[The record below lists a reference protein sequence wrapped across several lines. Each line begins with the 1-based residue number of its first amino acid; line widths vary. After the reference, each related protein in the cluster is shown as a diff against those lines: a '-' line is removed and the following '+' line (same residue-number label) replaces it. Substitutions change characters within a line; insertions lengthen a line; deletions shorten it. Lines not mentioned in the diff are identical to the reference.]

1 MWPPYIRTENNVSVF
16 TLHRVCD
23 GEVYRKIC
31 PTCKVIYYYNYWEKI
46 DSNGPVIRS
55 YYDIQCSQEPYFS
68 VTNETFFEKKLLDT
82 LTEEIV
88 TCNVQFTNWA
98 TCYNRLSG
106 TEKSPMDYRAL
117 IQVWLIYQIWR
128 RFSVSFTVVR
138 DKSRNID
145 IEEICASL
153 YPKLRQ
159 IVDNLWINHNC
170 QYCSTRL
177 VVLDGDAKAYR
188 TVCSFQPKKVI
199 KSGHLNE
206 FIECARSPLPGK
218 DRCHLHIRETGNDI
232 TEERLDFGTMTR
244 SRRKELGIDVN
255 FLTTEEGCRKR
266 ENITQRTERSK
277 TAGMIYCYR

>member
-1 MWPPYIRTENNVSVF
+1 MWPPYIRTENTVSVF

-31 PTCKVIYYYNYWEKI
+31 LTCKVMYFYNYWEKI

-55 YYDIQCSQEPYFS
+55 YYGIQCSQEPYFS
-68 VTNETFFEKKLLDT
+68 VTNKTFFEKKLLDT

-98 TCYNRLSG
+98 TCYNRLNG
-106 TEKSPMDYRAL
+106 TEKSPMDYRSL

-145 IEEICASL
+145 VEEICASL
-153 YPKLRQ
+153 YPKLRH
-159 IVDNLWINHNC
+159 IVDNQWINHNC

-218 DRCHLHIRETGNDI
+218 DRCNLHIRETEIDT
-232 TEERLDFGTMTR
+232 TEERLDFGAMTR
-244 SRRKELGIDVN
+244 SRRKELGIDVD